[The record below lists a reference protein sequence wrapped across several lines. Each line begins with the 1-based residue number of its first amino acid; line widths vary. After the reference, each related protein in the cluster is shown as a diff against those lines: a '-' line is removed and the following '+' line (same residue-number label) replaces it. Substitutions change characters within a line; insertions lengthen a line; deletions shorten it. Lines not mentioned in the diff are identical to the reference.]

1 MKRLLLALAVTQ
13 ALLILG
19 VVASAQETR
28 IAAVVNDE
36 VISVA
41 DLTARIRLVFASSNI
56 PDTPETR
63 QRVTRQVVR
72 MLVDEKLEMQE
83 AKRLNISIQDEEVA
97 KAFANIETQNKLPK
111 GGLET
116 MLATRGIPRGSLVD
130 QITATLAWS
139 KVVRQNLNR
148 ITPISDEEIDSAIA
162 RLREAE
168 DQPRARVAEIFLAV
182 SNPQQDEEVHRFA
195 DQLFEQLRQGAHFPA
210 LAQQFSQSATAAVG
224 GDIGW
229 VSPSQLANEI
239 GSTVQKLSPGEA
251 APPVRA
257 AGGYYLILVLEK
269 QAGGGNAEEDTR
281 VALVQIMF
289 PLAANAAP
297 ADRQKVTAQ
306 AESVS
311 KQAKSCGE
319 MARIGREQAPQTS
332 GEIGKLRVGDLPP
345 ELRKTVLGLQVAEA
359 SPPLPLRGGV
369 GVLMVCEREN
379 SANALPSREQIGDDL
394 ARERF
399 ESMAQRYLRDL
410 RRAAF
415 VDMRV

>member
-1 MKRLLLALAVTQ
+1 MSHTRKPGPGSLLAVLAVTLSLAAAIAVFGPRAEAQ
-13 ALLILG
+13 APG
-19 VVASAQETR
+19 
-28 IAAVVNDE
+28 
-36 VISVA
+36 
-41 DLTARIRLVFASSNI
+41 
-56 PDTPETR
+56 P
-63 QRVTRQVVR
+63 
-72 MLVDEKLEMQE
+72 
-83 AKRLNISIQDEEVA
+83 
-97 KAFANIETQNKLPK
+97 
-111 GGLET
+111 
-116 MLATRGIPRGSLVD
+116 SLVD
-130 QITATLAWS
+130 
-139 KVVRQNLNR
+139 
-148 ITPISDEEIDSAIA
+148 P
-162 RLREAE
+162 
-168 DQPRARVAEIFLAV
+168 
-182 SNPQQDEEVHRFA
+182 
-195 DQLFEQLRQGAHFPA
+195 
-210 LAQQFSQSATAAVG
+210 
-224 GDIGW
+224 
-229 VSPSQLANEI
+229 
-239 GSTVQKLSPGEA
+239 KLS
-251 APPVRA
+251 VRTVA
-257 AGGYYLILVLEK
+257 SGLVTPTSMAFLGADDMLVLEK
-269 QAGGGNAEEDTR
+269 QTGGGNAEEDTR

-359 SPPLPLRGGV
+359 SPPLPLRGGI

-410 RRAAF
+410 RRSAF